1 MRCAT
6 GTSGPLAQT
15 KRTSTRKPS
24 AHQRAHHFPKDVR
37 YIRNGAHTILPAAH
51 IILPGRAHHF
61 CQLRKPFC
69 LEAHIILLVVLR
81 RQHRRQGACLR
92 GRVTG
97 SQKAGWW
104 DLGRHGGLSPWSH
117 DGLADSRRSTGTGP
131 RGSGT
136 HGTTNWLP
144 NMVPRGQAPRRHSQ
158 LPKRAR
164 PVCRFV
170 RKALWGADLQKRP
183 LSFQGG
189 KWTFSLT

>member
-6 GTSGPLAQT
+6 GTPATGAHINAHTNAHINAHIVFP
-15 KRTSTRKPS
+15 RTSVTS
-24 AHQRAHHFPKDVR
+24 EWRAHHFASCA
-37 YIRNGAHTILPAAH
+37 YHFAWSRN
-51 IILPGRAHHF
+51 HF

-69 LEAHIILLVVLR
+69 IEAQIILLVALR